1 MLLRNKLL
9 QAELAAAKAG
19 IREVGGNNHG
29 PEVKR
34 FLAEVGL
41 PQGYAWCDAFQS
53 YEMHAAAGRRLPIES
68 ASVWQTYGRAKQL
81 GWLVSSPAPGDLVL
95 YDFDGDGATDDH
107 IGIVVSAAALP
118 GLWKLNT
125 VEGNTG
131 DGSAADGDGVY
142 LRTRVVRRSSVAF
155 VRIPG
160 VVPDVKPQPAS
171 SPELI
176 SKHGAG
182 QTKRTPK
189 PAAALPT
196 LQKGAKGQNVKKL
209 QKLLAKHGA
218 SIVVDGQFGQ
228 RTLASV
234 RAFQKRKGLVVDGV
248 VGPRTWAALN
258 QEVSK

>member
-1 MLLRNKLL
+1 MLLREKLL

-29 PEVKR
+29 PEVRK

-41 PQGYAWCDAFQS
+41 SEGYAWCDAFQS
-53 YEMHAAAGRRLPIES
+53 YEMHAVAGRRLPIES

-81 GWLVSSPAPGDLVL
+81 GWLAASPARGDLVL
-95 YDFDGDGATDDH
+95 YDFDGDGQTDDH

-142 LRTRVVRRSSVAF
+142 VRTRVVRRSSVAF

-160 VVPDVKPQPAS
+160 NAPGSGQPDSVAPA
-171 SPELI
+171 
-176 SKHGAG
+176 K
-182 QTKRTPK
+182 TPAK
-189 PAAALPT
+189 PARTTTTSALPT
-196 LQKGAKGQNVKKL
+196 LQKGARGPNVRKL
-209 QKLLAKHGA
+209 QRALAKHGA
-218 SIVVDGQFGQ
+218 QVDVDGQFGQ

-234 RAFQKRKGLVVDGV
+234 RAFQKRHGLTVDGV
-248 VGPRTWAALN
+248 VGPATWAALTK
-258 QEVSK
+258 EVSK